1 MAADVSETA
10 SGSARGARVG
20 DLEKAVLDVLWDSP
34 RRSSSSRSPDDE
46 SRPWRTVRDVFAV
59 IEAERPIAYTTVMTV
74 LARMAKKGLVEQHR
88 QGKAYLYRA
97 AGSRGEMAA
106 DLMRQ
111 ALGSVADDA
120 GGARDALVAF
130 VGEASEEERAALREA
145 LARLEG

>member
-1 MAADVSETA
+1 MPADVSDATA
-10 SGSARGARVG
+10 PGGRSAGFG
-20 DLEKAVLDVLWDSP
+20 DLEKAVLEVLWSSP
-34 RRSSSSRSPDDE
+34 SRSSS

-59 IEAERPIAYTTVMTV
+59 IEAERQIAYTTVMTV
-74 LARMAKKGLVEQHR
+74 LARMAKKGLVEQQR
-88 QGKAYLYRA
+88 DGKAYRYRA

-111 ALGSVADDA
+111 ALGSVADGA